1 MTQIRCSGANQESF
15 SHQKA
20 QNPTWREE
28 AVEVADDGA
37 ERGPER
43 GLVVHAA
50 RDQVGQFCPLW
61 GRELVV
67 VGVEQR
73 FLGSKVEEMN
83 KASVLCSFCLFTRG
97 HTQFLWVTHCD
108 HVQFVEST
116 QCFR

>member
-1 MTQIRCSGANQESF
+1 MTQIRCLGANRESF
-15 SHQKA
+15 SHQQA

-37 ERGPER
+37 ERRPER

-50 RDQVGQFCPLW
+50 CDQVGQFCPLW

-73 FLGSKVEEMN
+73 FLGIKVEEMN
-83 KASVLCSFCLFTRG
+83 KASVLCSFCLFTED
-97 HTQFLWVTHCD
+97 TQSFCVCNTL
-108 HVQFVEST
+108 
-116 QCFR
+116 

>member
-1 MTQIRCSGANQESF
+1 MIQIRCSGANRESF
-15 SHQKA
+15 SHQQA

-73 FLGSKVEEMN
+73 FLGIKVEEKKEN
-83 KASVLCSFCLFTRG
+83 EQSVCALFTEDT
-97 HTQFLWVTHCD
+97 HSFLCVTHCD
-108 HVQFVEST
+108 HVQFVESA
-116 QCFR
+116 QCLR